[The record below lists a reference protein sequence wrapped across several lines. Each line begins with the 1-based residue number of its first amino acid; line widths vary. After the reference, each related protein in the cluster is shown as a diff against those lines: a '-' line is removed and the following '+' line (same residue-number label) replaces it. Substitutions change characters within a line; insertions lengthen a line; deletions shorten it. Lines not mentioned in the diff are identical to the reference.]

1 MKRILFSAVGST
13 DPIAGQHDGAILH
26 ILRHYD
32 VDEVYLYYSKEMC
45 ELEEKDNRYLY
56 CIEKLQELKGVNF
69 TINKLKRPE
78 VVDVHIFDFFLKEF
92 KTLTDE
98 ILKEED
104 CELLLNVSSGTPAMK
119 SALQLIGVI
128 SDRKV
133 TTVQVS
139 TPGKAYNDSREDVKG
154 DYEVELQWELN
165 MDNEESHINRCA
177 VSSDINYTF
186 ELKKEIIKKQID
198 SFDYVA
204 ARDIALTMQE
214 FLNPEAVALLQAA
227 AYRIK
232 LDRKQCL
239 KYLKNIKYTMYPH
252 QSSNECDV
260 FEAFMLSKIK
270 IYREEYID
278 FLRGISPLFFALLEK
293 IIYKQFGVDL
303 NDYYNVTKGLN
314 GTMFK
319 KWDPKKVI
327 KNEELYN
334 ALTKDGKYD
343 LRSNP
348 AGSAQLSEYI
358 ERKAIDKTMI
368 EIITN
373 VRNIEESVR
382 NPVAHCITYLSEE
395 VIRAETGMGAK
406 GIFNEIK
413 RLMIYAGIKV
423 TEDDLLTY
431 ENLNKEIK
439 KYL

>member
-1 MKRILFSAVGST
+1 
-13 DPIAGQHDGAILH
+13 
-26 ILRHYD
+26 
-32 VDEVYLYYSKEMC
+32 
-45 ELEEKDNRYLY
+45 
-56 CIEKLQELKGVNF
+56 
-69 TINKLKRPE
+69 
-78 VVDVHIFDFFLKEF
+78 
-92 KTLTDE
+92 
-98 ILKEED
+98 
-104 CELLLNVSSGTPAMK
+104 MK

-239 KYLKNIKYTMYPH
+239 KYLKNVKYTMYPH
-252 QSSNECDV
+252 QSSNECDI
-260 FEAFMLSKIK
+260 FEAFILLKIK
-270 IYREEYID
+270 VYKEEYID

-293 IIYKQFGVDL
+293 IIYRQFGVDL

-358 ERKAIDKTMI
+358 ERKSTDKTMI